1 MARKF
6 ALRKLIELRISRGLS
21 QRGLSQRGLAELIDT
36 SGVTVSRWE
45 RGATDGTAS
54 RKLYRLPKSG
64 DLAKR
69 PRLKDLRRRVQI
81 HTRTQKNA
89 T

>member
-6 ALRKLIELRISRGLS
+6 ALRKLIELRIS
-21 QRGLSQRGLAELIDT
+21 RGLSQRGLAELIDT

-69 PRLKDLRRRVQI
+69 PRLKDLQREVQI
-81 HTRTQKNA
+81 HTPAHNLST
-89 T
+89 